1 MHQVVSHLV
10 KQHVQIATV
19 IYVHLDLVMAARL
32 AIWVTVGSCMK
43 ITHLGLMFGIG
54 GAKFGGKGG
63 ARNDQCSKQLTAWF

>member
-43 ITHLGLMFGIG
+43 ITHLGLMLELEEQSLDERVVREMIDVQS
-54 GAKFGGKGG
+54 
-63 ARNDQCSKQLTAWF
+63 NS